1 MMRCLCCGKEIGD
14 NASAEEKNA
23 QWHNKCIH
31 KFFGTSRMP
40 SIDVSERELEKIA
53 DTAVS
58 RGLTVPGVQKKIS
71 LHLSM
76 NEGNRLTIVDYPTGY
91 ILKPQ
96 TKEFRCLPEFEHMV
110 MQMADLSK
118 VRTVPHALIKIGK
131 EERTELAY
139 ITRRID
145 RRLTYRRGK
154 TVKIEKYA
162 MEDFCQ
168 LNYRIT
174 ADKYKGSYE
183 QCAKTIKKY
192 SARPLL
198 DLSEL
203 FLRLVFCFIVGNS
216 DMHLKNF
223 SLIEDNP
230 GSRSFG
236 LSAAYDLLPVNVV
249 MPEDKEQFA
258 LTLNGKKRNIH
269 RNDFLKYA
277 KTIEYPDKAAGN
289 LIRRLCADKDLF
301 LKCIDTSFLPEDL
314 KEEMRIMIDERS
326 AVLTS

>member
-1 MMRCLCCGKEIGD
+1 MRCLCCGQEITK
-14 NASAEEKNA
+14 NASSEEKSV
-23 QWHNKCIH
+23 QWHRKCIH
-31 KFFGTSRMP
+31 KFFGTNTMP
-40 SIDVSERELEKIA
+40 SIDVSDQELEKIA

-76 NEGNRLTIVDYPTGY
+76 EGNSRLTIVNYPTGY

-96 TKEFRCLPEFEHMV
+96 AREFQCLPECEQMV
-110 MQMADLSK
+110 MQMADQAGI
-118 VRTVPHALIKIGK
+118 RTVPHALIKIGK
-131 EERTELAY
+131 AESCELAY
-139 ITRRID
+139 ITKRVD
-145 RRLTYRRGK
+145 RKLTYQHGE
-154 TVKIEKYA
+154 VASVQKYA

-168 LNYRIT
+168 LNYRVT

-203 FLRLVFCFIVGNS
+203 YLRLVFCFITGNS

-223 SLIEDNP
+223 SLIEGES
-230 GSRSFG
+230 GSRIFG
-236 LSAAYDLLPVNVV
+236 LSPAYDLLPVNVV
-249 MPEDKEQFA
+249 MPEDREQVA
-258 LTLNGKKRNIH
+258 LTLNGKKRNLH

-277 KTIEYPDKAAGN
+277 RSIGYPDKAAKN
-289 LIRRLCADKDLF
+289 LIDRLSSQKDAF
-301 LKCIDTSFLPEDL
+301 LKAVASSFLTDEL
-314 KEEMRIMIDERS
+314 KDRMKELIEQRIM
-326 AVLTS
+326 ALKKY